1 MGRAA
6 RGLWTLVSRAA
17 ADAAGLHVCR
27 RCLRRGRRDRG
38 LHQRRADCQI
48 RSGGAGGFETR
59 NTALRRD
66 CPARAEARFRSG
78 IAGGAATAARQDRHL
93 RDARGQFARR
103 RWRRRIVARCGGAL
117 AVGEDREAVR
127 QLARW
132 QAQPGPPFQ
141 RGFLVGLVG
150 GRGAG
155 AAFARAGRSGS
166 SALPTVAIWIRW
178 LTAAAG
184 RVASSNCSSPRPIAC
199 RRFDEILNVFTST
212 SRITSA
218 RLWLSVRL
226 FSRLPLEP
234 VWATIRNLYV
244 SSVGLLSTSE
254 MRPSDR

>member
-27 RCLRRGRRDRG
+27 GCLRRGRRNRG

-48 RSGGAGGFETR
+48 RSGGARGFETR
-59 NTALRRD
+59 DSALRCDR
-66 CPARAEARFRSG
+66 PARAEARVRSG
-78 IAGGAATAARQDRHL
+78 IAGGAATAARLDRHI

-103 RWRRRIVARCGGAL
+103 RRRRRIVARCGGAL
-117 AVGEDREAVR
+117 AVGEDRKAVR
-127 QLARW
+127 QEPQGGKA
-132 QAQPGPPFQ
+132 QACPPFQ
-141 RGFLVGLVG
+141 RRFGTG

-155 AAFARAGRSGS
+155 GPFAEAGRSGS
-166 SALPTVAIWIRW
+166 RAFSTVAIWIRW
-178 LTAAAG
+178 LTAAVG
-184 RVASSNCSSPRPIAC
+184 RAASSNCSSPRPIAC

-244 SSVGLLSTSE
+244 SSVG
-254 MRPSDR
+254 